1 MVIGIRD
8 SGFGCRVPIP
18 HSPFPI
24 SQIPDPPPLAIP
36 PDGLYACGMTDNP
49 YAGDFGQSEGIYD
62 GPPRT
67 SALAVTSLVLS
78 LICCIPGLGVL
89 GAGLGVGALI
99 GIGGSNGRVGGRGLA
114 VAGIIIGALVSLA
127 WVGVVLSAQQVMGQA
142 SQVLYGTTHSMMT
155 EIEAGDYN
163 AARGRM
169 VGTAANATD
178 EQFDAFRDAYRSAY
192 GSFREIPTGWMEI
205 FAAYAEVGQQIQNY
219 QGTQN
224 LIPIPASFDSGRVL
238 MLAVVAQQGGPAQGS
253 VIPFED
259 LWVVL
264 PDGTELRL
272 LSAGPAPTPAPTP
285 GGATEA
291 DPDEGGADDDEP

>member
-1 MVIGIRD
+1 
-8 SGFGCRVPIP
+8 
-18 HSPFPI
+18 
-24 SQIPDPPPLAIP
+24 
-36 PDGLYACGMTDNP
+36 MTDNP
-49 YAGDFGQSEGIYD
+49 YAGDFGRNEGIYD

-78 LICCIPGLGVL
+78 LICCIPGLGIL

-114 VAGIIIGALVSLA
+114 VAGIIVGVLVSLA
-127 WVGVVLSAQQVMGQA
+127 WLGVVLSAQQFMGQA

-155 EIEAGDYN
+155 EIEAGDFN
-163 AARGRM
+163 AARNRM
-169 VGTAANATD
+169 VGPAANATD
-178 EQFDAFRDAYRSAY
+178 EQFEAFRDGYRSAY
-192 GSFREIPTGWMEI
+192 GSFQDIPTGWMEI
-205 FAAYAEVGQQIQNY
+205 FAAYAEIGHLIQNY

-224 LIPIPASFDSGRVL
+224 LIPIPVSFDSGRAL
-238 MLAVVAQQGGPAQGS
+238 MIAVVSQHGGPAPGA
-253 VIPFED
+253 VIPIED
-259 LWVVL
+259 LWIVL

-272 LSAGPAPTPAPTP
+272 ISSGPAPTPAPAP